1 MTGVGTPAARS
12 SGHDERRERD
22 IAGVAAVDRGLGLPR
37 RRKRHPAVPR
47 PQERRRRCGRRPS
60 AGGAERRVSAVVPLD
75 RRAETVDDVLPGD
88 RLLQA
93 HRLPAPQPPPPP
105 TTTTTT
111 AETERRRRRELGDG
125 HGRQADVHRLQ
136 RQRLLPKDM
145 LLSQK
150 TMLVSPNSSLT
161 ITLTTPQ

>member
-1 MTGVGTPAARS
+1 
-12 SGHDERRERD
+12 
-22 IAGVAAVDRGLGLPR
+22 
-37 RRKRHPAVPR
+37 
-47 PQERRRRCGRRPS
+47 
-60 AGGAERRVSAVVPLD
+60 VPLD
-75 RRAETVDDVLPGD
+75 RRAEAVDDVLPGD

-93 HRLPAPQPPPPP
+93 HRLPAPQPPPPT

-150 TMLVSPNSSLT
+150 TMLVSPNSSVT